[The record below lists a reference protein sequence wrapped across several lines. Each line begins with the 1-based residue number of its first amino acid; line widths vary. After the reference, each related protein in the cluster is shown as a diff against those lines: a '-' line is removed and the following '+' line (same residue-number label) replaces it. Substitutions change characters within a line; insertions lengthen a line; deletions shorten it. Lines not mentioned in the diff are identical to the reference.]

1 MTLPVALPS
10 ATPVPARGRHPV
22 SVAPPVDAARGL
34 RRMERASAL
43 GDLNLVLDELGLRYP
58 ELAPGVIRQQAVE
71 VLCLGAPERLSPAL
85 VGRLV
90 EARLLALL

>member
-1 MTLPVALPS
+1 MTVPVALRS
-10 ATPVPARGRHPV
+10 TSRVPAHGRHPV
-22 SVAPPVDAARGL
+22 PVAPASDVARGL
-34 RRMERASAL
+34 RRMERTSAL

-58 ELAPGVIRQQAVE
+58 ELSVAVIRQQAVE